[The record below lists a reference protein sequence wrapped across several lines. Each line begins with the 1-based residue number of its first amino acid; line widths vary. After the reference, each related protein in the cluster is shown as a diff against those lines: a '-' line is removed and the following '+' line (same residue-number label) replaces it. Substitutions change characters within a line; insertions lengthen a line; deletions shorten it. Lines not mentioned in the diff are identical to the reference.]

1 MSQQLT
7 QEQLTQIVAEVGRLQ
22 ARREAE
28 IAPEQV
34 QQILQELGLAPDLLD
49 EALVQVQRRQALEV
63 QKKRNRTIAVGVLA
77 AVVVVIAGT
86 VFSIQQHN
94 SVLERVST
102 QRNRIT
108 LTQDDGGDLRNI
120 SRENNSEVFYRV
132 TLKDAPLGE
141 KLDLSCNWI
150 DPSGQIVKENR
161 YQTREIDKGIWDTH
175 CRYIIGSASTPGKWK
190 VRIFLQGRQLSET
203 EFEVK

>member
-1 MSQQLT
+1 MNQQLT

-49 EALVQVQRRQALEV
+49 EALVQVRRRQALEV
-63 QKKRNRTIAVGVLA
+63 QQKRNRTIAVGVFA
-77 AVVVVIAGT
+77 AVVVVVAGA

-94 SVLERVST
+94 SVLEQVST

-108 LTQDDGGDLRNI
+108 LSQDDGGDLRNI
-120 SRENNSEVFYRV
+120 SRQNNSEVFYRV
-132 TLKDAPLGE
+132 TLKDAPLGK

-150 DPSGQIVKENR
+150 DPNGQIIKENR
-161 YQTREIDKGIWDTH
+161 YQTREIDKAIWDTH
-175 CRYIIGSASTPGKWK
+175 CRYIIGSAATPGKWK

>member
-1 MSQQLT
+1 MAQQLT
-7 QEQLTQIVAEVGRLQ
+7 TEQLKQIVAEVGRLQ

-34 QQILQELGLAPDLLD
+34 QQILQELGLAPELLD
-49 EALVQVQRRQALEV
+49 EALVQIHRRQALEV
-63 QKKRNRTIAVGVLA
+63 QQKRNRTIAIGVFA
-77 AVVVVIAGT
+77 TVVVVIAST

-94 SVLERVST
+94 SVLARVST

-108 LTQDDGGDLRNI
+108 LTQDDGGDLKNI
-120 SRENNSEVFYRV
+120 SRQNNSEVFYRV

-141 KLDLSCNWI
+141 KLNLSCNWV

-161 YQTREIDKGIWDTH
+161 YQTREIDKAIWDTH
-175 CRYIIGSASTPGKWK
+175 CRHIISSASSPGQWK
-190 VRIFLQGRQLSET
+190 VRMFLQGRQLSET
-203 EFEVK
+203 NFEVK

>member
-120 SRENNSEVFYRV
+120 SRQNNSEVFYRV

-161 YQTREIDKGIWDTH
+161 YQTREIDKAIWDTH

-190 VRIFLQGRQLSET
+190 VRIFVQGRQLSET

>member
-1 MSQQLT
+1 MNQQLT
-7 QEQLTQIVAEVGRLQ
+7 TQQLTQIVAEVGRLQ
-22 ARREAE
+22 ARRKGE

-34 QQILQELGLAPDLLD
+34 QQILQELGLAPELLD
-49 EALVQVQRRQALEV
+49 EALVQIQRRQALEV
-63 QKKRNRTIAVGVLA
+63 QQKRNRVIAVGVFA
-77 AVVVVIAGT
+77 IVIVVIAGT
-86 VFSIQQHN
+86 FFSIQQRN
-94 SVLERVST
+94 SVLAQVSA

-108 LTQDDGGDLRNI
+108 LTRDDGGDLKNI
-120 SRENNSEVFYRV
+120 SRQNNSEVFYRV
-132 TLKDAPLGE
+132 MLKDAPVGQ

-161 YQTREIDKGIWDTH
+161 YQTREIDKAIWDTH
-175 CRYIIGSASTPGKWK
+175 CRYRIGSASTPGQWK

>member
-1 MSQQLT
+1 MAQQLT
-7 QEQLTQIVAEVGRLQ
+7 TEQLKQIVAEVGRLQ

-34 QQILQELGLAPDLLD
+34 QQILQELGLAPELLD
-49 EALVQVQRRQALEV
+49 EALVQIRQRQALEV
-63 QKKRNRTIAVGVLA
+63 QQKRNRTIAIGVFA
-77 AVVVVIAGT
+77 TVVVVIAST

-94 SVLERVST
+94 SVLDRVST

-108 LTQDDGGDLRNI
+108 LTQDDGGDFRNI
-120 SRENNSEVFYRV
+120 SRQNQSEVFYRV

-141 KLDLSCNWI
+141 KLKLSCNWI

-161 YQTREIDKGIWDTH
+161 YETREIDKTIWDTH
-175 CRYIIGSASTPGKWK
+175 CRYIIGSASTPGQWK
-190 VRIFLQGRQLSET
+190 VRMFLQGRQLSET

>member
-161 YQTREIDKGIWDTH
+161 YQTREIDKAIWDTH

-190 VRIFLQGRQLSET
+190 VRIFVQGRQLSET